1 MNVSLNHGLLEPV
14 PLPARDLSGM
24 PEAFQRAYG
33 PTEPFPN
40 DFRDAHRPDVTPLP
54 YRGHR
59 RINPRSRG
67 SCRIFAV
74 LPDLEAGQPR
84 IYGADSQLEH
94 HFQAVTLV
102 APDVTQIHEQFGP
115 VPFVNEDNRT
125 ANHFID
131 LLITKT
137 NGRRIAV
144 AVKPTARLRSGRFLR
159 ELQQLRKTMPSGIAD
174 EIRLVTEKSFRRSDA
189 VNALTYLRFALC
201 PDPEIDLRLRDVLS
215 SVNGDITIGDLSKL
229 CRAGGRGF
237 RAIFRAIYEG
247 RLRRVSHGRINLF
260 TIIRRQQ

>member
-1 MNVSLNHGLLEPV
+1 MPLSGNQWVLTLAPLSSHPDSKKSTGMRKLLGCARPNNPVSRHPETGMFFMNVPLNHRLLEPV

-94 HFQAVTLV
+94 HFQAVTLI

-137 NGRRIAV
+137 KATVSIGI
-144 AVKPTARLRSGRFLR
+144 
-159 ELQQLRKTMPSGIAD
+159 EL
-174 EIRLVTEKSFRRSDA
+174 
-189 VNALTYLRFALC
+189 
-201 PDPEIDLRLRDVLS
+201 
-215 SVNGDITIGDLSKL
+215 
-229 CRAGGRGF
+229 
-237 RAIFRAIYEG
+237 
-247 RLRRVSHGRINLF
+247 
-260 TIIRRQQ
+260 